1 MTKPLVREC
10 PNTPWPDNSMRKRQ
24 HPIQIYLND
33 EELKNLDEWSA
44 ACRMTRSDYIRN
56 LIQGFQPVA
65 FPPLEY
71 SEVLFELRRIG
82 VNMNQI
88 ATKAHTLGFIDV
100 PDYEQN
106 AKRVWSAVAEFSKQ
120 LRNGGVKFGSN
131 KDMGGKQ

>member
-1 MTKPLVREC
+1 MQADKKVYE
-10 PNTPWPDNSMRKRQ
+10 NNRKRKVQ
-24 HPIQIYLND
+24 VILRLTEAEHEQLC
-33 EELKNLDEWSA
+33 EWSA
-44 ACRMTRSDYIRN
+44 ACRMSKSDYLRN

-65 FPPLEY
+65 FPPIEY

>member
-1 MTKPLVREC
+1 MQADKKVYE
-10 PNTPWPDNSMRKRQ
+10 NNRKRKVQ
-24 HPIQIYLND
+24 VILRLTEAEHEQLC
-33 EELKNLDEWSA
+33 EWSA
-44 ACRMTRSDYIRN
+44 ACRMSKSDYLRN

-65 FPPLEY
+65 FPPIEY

-106 AKRVWSAVAEFSKQ
+106 AKRVWSAVAELSKQ

>member
-1 MTKPLVREC
+1 MNKF
-10 PNTPWPDNSMRKRQ
+10 DAIRKRK
-24 HPIQIYLND
+24 HRITIRLND
-33 EELKNLDEWSA
+33 DEYERLCEWSTS
-44 ACRMTRSDYIRN
+44 CRMSMNDYIRG

-88 ATKAHTLGFIDV
+88 ATKAHALGFIDI
-100 PDYEQN
+100 PEYEQN

-131 KDMGGKQ
+131 KDMGDKQ

>member
-1 MTKPLVREC
+1 MSKYEANRRRKHFVPLRLDDAEYQ
-10 PNTPWPDNSMRKRQ
+10 K
-24 HPIQIYLND
+24 
-33 EELKNLDEWSA
+33 LKEWSSA
-44 ACRMTRSDYIRN
+44 SHRTMSGYLRELLADC
-56 LIQGFQPVA
+56 QPVA

>member
-1 MTKPLVREC
+1 MQADKKVYE
-10 PNTPWPDNSMRKRQ
+10 NNRKRKVQ
-24 HPIQIYLND
+24 VILRLTEAEHEQLC
-33 EELKNLDEWSA
+33 EWSA
-44 ACRMTRSDYIRN
+44 ACRMSKSDYLRN

-71 SEVLFELRRIG
+71 SEVLFELRHIG

-100 PDYEQN
+100 PEYEQN

-120 LRNGGVKFGSN
+120 LRNGGVNFGSN
-131 KDMGGKQ
+131 KNMGGKQ

>member
-1 MTKPLVREC
+1 MQADKKVYE
-10 PNTPWPDNSMRKRQ
+10 NNRKRKVQ
-24 HPIQIYLND
+24 VILRLTEAEHEQLC
-33 EELKNLDEWSA
+33 EWSV
-44 ACRMTRSDYIRN
+44 ACRMSKSDYLRN

-71 SEVLFELRRIG
+71 SEILFELRRIG

-88 ATKAHTLGFIDV
+88 ATKAHTLGFVDV
-100 PDYEQN
+100 PEYEQN

>member
-1 MTKPLVREC
+1 MQADKKVYE
-10 PNTPWPDNSMRKRQ
+10 NNRKRKVQ
-24 HPIQIYLND
+24 VILRLTEAEHEQLC
-33 EELKNLDEWSA
+33 EWSA
-44 ACRMTRSDYIRN
+44 ACRMSKSDYLRN

-88 ATKAHTLGFIDV
+88 ATKAHALGFIDI
-100 PDYEQN
+100 PEYEQN

-131 KDMGGKQ
+131 KDMGDKQ